1 MKVSR
6 ILISLLVF
14 GLSFALIAQAQ
25 VVTQT
30 LGENQTVNWSNQV
43 VRATGIGAPNP
54 NLPTAAQRSSAI
66 RAAQQDAIR
75 NLLETIK
82 GIYLTSETTVRNAM
96 VENDVIR
103 TTVEGHVK
111 NYKQVEGPRYMS
123 DGSVEVV
130 VEMPIT
136 GGILDALLPGTN
148 QFGGGQLMMAG
159 QMVCPT
165 CGQPWPQGRPVPP
178 GVTLQ
183 QIGGSMPTTT
193 AGVYTGLIVDCK
205 GLGVRPA
212 MAPKITDE
220 QGNEIYGSK
229 FVSREWAVEIGMVG
243 YDKDLNR
250 ARQNDRVTNNPL
262 VVKALQASGPN
273 KTDIVISAADA
284 AMIHQATANQNFLDK
299 CKVMFIVN

>member
-1 MKVSR
+1 MKKLSV
-6 ILISLLVF
+6 LVISMLVC
-14 GLSFALIAQAQ
+14 FALTVQAQ
-25 VVTQT
+25 YVTQT
-30 LGENQTVNWSNQV
+30 FGENQTVNWSTQV
-43 VRATGIGAPNP
+43 VRATGVGAPNP
-54 NLPTAAQRSSAI
+54 NLPIAAQRSTAI
-66 RAAQQDAIR
+66 RAAQLDAIR

-82 GIYLTSETTVRNAM
+82 GIYLTSETTVRNSM

-103 TTVEGHVK
+103 TRVEGLAQ

-136 GGILDALLPGTN
+136 GAILDALLPS
-148 QFGGGQLMMAG
+148 QFGGGQYLTAG
-159 QMVCPT
+159 QMLCPT

-178 GVTLQ
+178 GVSLQ
-183 QIGGSMPTTT
+183 QVGGTMPTT
-193 AGVYTGLIVDCK
+193 ASGVYTGLIVDCK
-205 GLGVRPA
+205 ELGIRPA
-212 MAPKITDE
+212 MAPKIIDE

-262 VVKALQASGPN
+262 VIKGVSSSGPN
-273 KTDIVISAADA
+273 KTDVVISSADA
-284 AMIHQATANQNFLDK
+284 ALIHQAAANQNFLDK

>member
-1 MKVSR
+1 MKKLSV
-6 ILISLLVF
+6 LVISMLVC
-14 GLSFALIAQAQ
+14 FALTVQAQ
-25 VVTQT
+25 YVTQT
-30 LGENQTVNWSNQV
+30 FGENQTVNWSTQV
-43 VRATGIGAPNP
+43 VRATGVGAPNP
-54 NLPTAAQRSSAI
+54 NLPTAAQRSTAI
-66 RAAQQDAIR
+66 RAAQLDAIR

-82 GIYLTSETTVRNAM
+82 GIYLTSETTVRNSM

-103 TTVEGHVK
+103 TRVEGLAQ

-136 GGILDALLPGTN
+136 GAILDALLPS
-148 QFGGGQLMMAG
+148 QFGGGQYLTAG
-159 QMVCPT
+159 QMLCPT

-178 GVTLQ
+178 GVSLQ
-183 QIGGSMPTTT
+183 QVGGTMPTT
-193 AGVYTGLIVDCK
+193 ASGVYTGLIVDCK
-205 GLGVRPA
+205 ELGIRPA
-212 MAPKITDE
+212 MAPKIIDE

-262 VVKALQASGPN
+262 VIKGVSSSGPN
-273 KTDIVISAADA
+273 KTDVVISSADA
-284 AMIHQATANQNFLDK
+284 ALIHQAAANQNFLDK

>member
-6 ILISLLVF
+6 IFILSFVF
-14 GLSFALIAQAQ
+14 VFAFALIAQAQ
-25 VVTQT
+25 YVTQT
-30 LGENQTVNWSNQV
+30 IGENQTINWSNQV

-103 TTVEGHVK
+103 TTVEGYAK

-136 GGILDALLPGTN
+136 GGISDALLPGIN

-183 QIGGSMPTTT
+183 QIGGAMPTTSS
-193 AGVYTGLIVDCK
+193 GVFTGLVIDCK

-212 MAPKITDE
+212 MAPKIVDE

-250 ARQNDRVTNNPL
+250 ARTNDRVTNNPL

-273 KTDIVISAADA
+273 KTDVVISSADA
-284 AMIHQATANQNFLDK
+284 AMIHQAAANQNFLDK

>member
-1 MKVSR
+1 MKITQ
-6 ILISLLVF
+6 ILIMAMILI
-14 GLSFALIAQAQ
+14 LSFAFVIQAQ
-25 VVTQT
+25 YVTQT
-30 LGENQTVNWSNQV
+30 FGQNQTVDWSNQV
-43 VRATGIGAPNP
+43 ARAVGIGAANP
-54 NLPTAAQRSSAI
+54 NLPTSAQRAASI
-66 RAAQQDAIR
+66 RAAKLDAVR

-82 GIYLTSETTVRNAM
+82 GIYLTSETTVRNSM
-96 VENDVIR
+96 VENDVISTR
-103 TTVEGHVK
+103 VEGLAQ
-111 NYKQVEGPRYMS
+111 NFKQVEGPRYMS

-136 GGILDALLPGTN
+136 GAILDALLPG
-148 QFGGGQLMMAG
+148 QFGGGQFMTAG

-183 QIGGSMPTTT
+183 QFGGATPMT
-193 AGVYTGLIVDCK
+193 ASGVYTGLVVDCK

-212 MAPKITDE
+212 MAPKIIDE

-243 YDKDLNR
+243 YDKDVNR

-262 VVKALQASGPN
+262 VIRAVQASGQN
-273 KTDIVISAADA
+273 KTDVVISSADA
-284 AMIHQATANQNFLDK
+284 ALIHQAAANQNFLDK

>member
-6 ILISLLVF
+6 FIIMSSLLIF
-14 GLSFALIAQAQ
+14 SFIFVAQAQ
-25 VVTQT
+25 YVTQT
-30 LGENQTVNWSNQV
+30 VGENQTVNWSNQV
-43 VRATGIGAPNP
+43 VRSVGIGAPNP
-54 NLPTAAQRSSAI
+54 NLPIAAQRTAAI
-66 RAAQQDAIR
+66 RAAKLEAVR

-82 GIYLTSETTVRNAM
+82 GIYLTSETTVRNSM
-96 VENDVIR
+96 VEDDVIR
-103 TTVEGHVK
+103 TRVEGLAQ
-111 NYKQVEGPRYMS
+111 NYNQVGEPRYMS
-123 DGSVEVV
+123 DGSVEIV

-136 GGILDALLPGTN
+136 GQILDALLPG
-148 QFGGGQLMMAG
+148 QFGGGQFMTAG

-183 QIGGSMPTTT
+183 QIGGTT
-193 AGVYTGLIVDCK
+193 AMTASGVFTGLIIDCK

-212 MAPKITDE
+212 MAPKIVDE

-243 YDKDLNR
+243 YDKDLTR

-262 VVKALQASGPN
+262 VVKGLQVSGQN
-273 KTDIVISAADA
+273 KTDVVVSAADA
-284 AMIHQATANQNFLDK
+284 AMIHQAAANQNFLDK

>member
-1 MKVSR
+1 MKKS
-6 ILISLLVF
+6 LVF
-14 GLSFALIAQAQ
+14 VITIALTCGFALFVQAQ
-25 VVTQT
+25 SVTQT
-30 LGENQTVNWSNQV
+30 FSENQTVNWTDQV

-54 NLPTAAQRSSAI
+54 NLPVAAQRTAAI
-66 RAAQQDAIR
+66 RAAKLDALR

-82 GIYLTSETTVRNAM
+82 GLYLTSETTVRNAM

-103 TTVEGHVK
+103 VRVEGLAQ
-111 NYKQVEGPRYMS
+111 NFKQVEGPRYMS

-136 GGILDALLPGTN
+136 GPILDSLLPS
-148 QFGGGQLMMAG
+148 QFGGGHLMTAG

-165 CGQPWPQGRPVPP
+165 CGQPWPQGKPVPP
-178 GVTLQ
+178 GVTLRQ
-183 QIGGSMPTTT
+183 VGGTAATTT
-193 AGVYTGLIVDCK
+193 SGVYTGLIVDCK

-212 MAPKITDE
+212 MAPKILDE
-220 QGNEIYGSK
+220 QGNEVYGSK
-229 FVSREWAVEIGMVG
+229 FVSRQWAVEIGMVG

-262 VVKALQASGPN
+262 IVKGLRASGPN
-273 KTDIVISAADA
+273 KTDVVISSADA
-284 AMIHQATANQNFLDK
+284 ALIHQAAANQNFLDK

>member
-1 MKVSR
+1 MKKSLSFVLS
-6 ILISLLVF
+6 ILLILC
-14 GLSFALIAQAQ
+14 FALITQAQ
-25 VVTQT
+25 NVTQT
-30 LGENQTVNWSNQV
+30 FGENQTVNWTNQV
-43 VRATGIGAPNP
+43 VRAVGIGAPNP
-54 NLPTAAQRSSAI
+54 NLPSAAQRTAAI
-66 RAAQQDAIR
+66 RAAKLDAVR

-82 GIYLTSETTVRNAM
+82 GIYLTSETTVRNSI

-103 TTVEGHVK
+103 TRVEGLAQ
-111 NYKQVEGPRYMS
+111 NFKQVEGPRYMS

-136 GGILDALLPGTN
+136 GPILDALLPS
-148 QFGGGQLMMAG
+148 QFGGGQFMTVG

-165 CGQPWPQGRPVPP
+165 CGQPWPQGKPVPP

-183 QIGGSMPTTT
+183 QIGVTTPMAT
-193 AGVYTGLIVDCK
+193 SGVYTGLVVDCK
-205 GLGVRPA
+205 ELGVRPA
-212 MAPKITDE
+212 MAPKIVDE

-229 FVSREWAVEIGMVG
+229 FVSRQWAIEIGMVG

-262 VVKALQASGPN
+262 VIKGLQASGPN
-273 KTDIVISAADA
+273 KTDVVISSADA
-284 AMIHQATANQNFLDK
+284 SLIHQAAANQNFLDK

>member
-1 MKVSR
+1 MKRSCTII
-6 ILISLLVF
+6 ILITLF
-14 GLSFALIAQAQ
+14 FTFALMAQAQ
-25 VVTQT
+25 NVTQSF
-30 LGENQTVNWSNQV
+30 GENQSVNWTNQV

-54 NLPTAAQRSSAI
+54 NLPMAAQRATAI
-66 RAAQQDAIR
+66 KAAQYDAVR
-75 NLLETIK
+75 NLVETIK
-82 GIYLTSETTVRNAM
+82 GMYITSETTVRNAM

-103 TTVEGHVK
+103 TQVEAHVK
-111 NYKQVEGPRYMS
+111 NFKQVEGPRYMS

-136 GGILDALLPGTN
+136 GAISDALLPSE
-148 QFGGGQLMMAG
+148 FGGGYFITAG

-165 CGQPWPQGRPVPP
+165 CGQPWPQGKPVPP
-178 GVTLQ
+178 GVNLRQ
-183 QIGGSMPTTT
+183 VGGTTMP
-193 AGVYTGLIVDCK
+193 AASSSVYTGLIIDCK

-212 MAPKITDE
+212 MAPKIVDE

-229 FVSREWAVEIGMVG
+229 FVSRDWAVEIGMVG

-262 VVKALQASGPN
+262 VLKGVQASGPN
-273 KTDIVISAADA
+273 KTDVVISLADA
-284 AMIHQATANQNFLDK
+284 ALVHQAAANQNFLDK

>member
-1 MKVSR
+1 MKISR
-6 ILISLLVF
+6 IAVIAAVLIFSLAVIASAQYVSQSF
-14 GLSFALIAQAQ
+14 GQ
-25 VVTQT
+25 
-30 LGENQTVNWSNQV
+30 NQNVNWSNQV
-43 VRATGIGAPNP
+43 VRATGIGSPNP
-54 NLPTAAQRSSAI
+54 SLPISAQRATAIKAAQL
-66 RAAQQDAIR
+66 DAVR

-103 TTVEGHVK
+103 TRVEGLVQG
-111 NYKQVEGPRYMS
+111 YKIVEGPRYMS

-136 GGILDALLPGTN
+136 GQIADALLPS
-148 QFGGGQLMMAG
+148 QFGGGHYLTGA

-178 GVTLQ
+178 GVNLQ
-183 QIGGSMPTTT
+183 QVGTTT
-193 AGVYTGLIVDCK
+193 PSAVSGVFTGLIVDCK

-212 MAPKITDE
+212 MAPKIVDE
-220 QGNEIYGSK
+220 AGNEVYGSK
-229 FVSREWAVEIGMVG
+229 FVSREWAVEMGMVG
-243 YDKDLNR
+243 YDKDLER

-262 VVKALQASGPN
+262 IVKALRASGPN
-273 KTDIVISAADA
+273 KTDVIISAADA
-284 AMIHQATANQNFLDK
+284 AMIHQAAANQNFLDK

>member
-1 MKVSR
+1 MKMSR
-6 ILISLLVF
+6 FIIMSVILT
-14 GLSFALIAQAQ
+14 LSFSFAIQAQ
-25 VVTQT
+25 NVTQT
-30 LGENQTVNWSNQV
+30 FGTNQAVNWSDQI
-43 VRATGIGAPNP
+43 VRAVGIGAPNP
-54 NLPTAAQRSSAI
+54 NLPIAAQRTAAI
-66 RAAQQDAIR
+66 RAAKMDALR

-82 GIYLTSETTVRNAM
+82 GIYLTSETTVRNSM

-103 TTVEGHVK
+103 TRVEGLAQ
-111 NYKQVEGPRYMS
+111 NFKQVEGPRYMS

-136 GGILDALLPGTN
+136 GAVLDALLPG
-148 QFGGGQLMMAG
+148 QFGGGQFMTAG

-165 CGQPWPQGRPVPP
+165 CGQPWPQGRAVPP

-183 QIGGSMPTTT
+183 QFGGATPMAAS
-193 AGVYTGLIVDCK
+193 GVYTGLVVDCK
-205 GLGVRPA
+205 GLGIRPA
-212 MAPKITDE
+212 MAPKIIDE

-229 FVSREWAVEIGMVG
+229 FVSRQWAVEIGMVG

-262 VVKALQASGPN
+262 VIRAVQASGQN
-273 KTDIVISAADA
+273 KTDVVISSADA
-284 AMIHQATANQNFLDK
+284 AMIHQAAANQNFLDK